1 LSLTAAACGQ
11 KEGVATQGV
20 VVGADGTVTG
30 VDPIT
35 GETVTGGD
43 PVAGGPGTTGGTT
56 AGTGGAG
63 GTTGGTTAGTGGAG
77 GTTGGTTAGTGGAGG
92 TTGGTTAGTGGGGGK
107 KSSDPTAPQ
116 AGPGDSTGVT
126 KDSIKIGVHAPVTGA
141 AAIPSTSFERGV
153 GAYFK
158 YMNERGGFHGRKVQV
173 FFEDDGFDPAKAVQ
187 KCSHLIET
195 EKVFMIFGGAG
206 SDQIEACG
214 RYAASRGVPYLS
226 AGVHERSSKG
236 SLGDLPSYFAGTLTY
251 EQQAPVVTR
260 IAKQV
265 AGAGKVTLRVANNE
279 SLTNYYNV
287 QGSSL
292 AKALG
297 NRYVAPGANG
307 RIPKDTSGGDAIDVA
322 TKLCNSGADVVV
334 WNASP
339 SSLLNTSA
347 SMSCTMRFVGPGLTN
362 GLNIVADAGCPKL
375 NGARFLSPF
384 PGMDRMRQNKEFRAA
399 YASKN
404 GNTQP
409 DDLGAAVYA
418 GERLIGEILM
428 AVGEGLSR
436 EAFLGKMG
444 QQKVFR
450 TGVYPDTNFA
460 SRFGGT
466 AMWDLQ
472 MDCGRREYFT
482 VGLQRP

>member
-1 LSLTAAACGQ
+1 MRARRLQGLVLVAALSLTAAACGQ

-20 VVGADGTVTG
+20 VVGADGTVTS
-30 VDPIT
+30 VDPLT
-35 GETVTGGD
+35 GEPLTGGSG
-43 PVAGGPGTTGGTT
+43 AL
-56 AGTGGAG
+56 GGAG
-63 GTTGGTTAGTGGAG
+63 GTTGGTSSITG
-77 GTTGGTTAGTGGAGG
+77 GTTGGTGGGTGAAAATGGSAGSGGAEGG
-92 TTGGTTAGTGGGGGK
+92 TTPGVPQAEGGG
-107 KSSDPTAPQ
+107 DT
-116 AGPGDSTGVT
+116 TGVT
-126 KDSIKIGVHAPVTGA
+126 DKTIKIGVHAPVTGA

-153 GAYFK
+153 GAYFT
-158 YMNERGGFHGRKVQV
+158 YMNDRGGFHGRKVEV

-214 RYAASRGVPYLS
+214 RYAASRGVPYIS

-236 SLGDLPSYFAGTLTY
+236 SLGDLPTYFAGTLTY
-251 EQQAPVVTR
+251 EQQAPIVTR

-297 NRYVAPGANG
+297 SRYVDPGANG
-307 RIPKDTSGGDAIDVA
+307 RVPKDTSGGDAIDVA

-375 NGARFLSPF
+375 DGARFLSPF
-384 PGMDRMRQNKEFRAA
+384 PGMDRMMQNQEFRAA

-404 GNTQP
+404 GNAEP
-409 DDLGAAVYA
+409 DDLGAAIYA
-418 GERLIGEILM
+418 GERLIGEILK
-428 AVGEGLSR
+428 AVGKGLSR
-436 EAFLGKMG
+436 QSFLGKMA

-450 TGVYPDTNFA
+450 TGVYPDTNFS

-466 AMWDLQ
+466 AMWDLE

>member
-1 LSLTAAACGQ
+1 MRARRLQALVLVATLSVTAAACGQ

-30 VDPIT
+30 VDPLT
-35 GETVTGGD
+35 GEPVTGGTG
-43 PVAGGPGTTGGTT
+43 ALGGPAGTTGTTGSTGGTT
-56 AGTGGAG
+56 GSTGTSGGAG
-63 GTTGGTTAGTGGAG
+63 GAAAAIGGAK
-77 GTTGGTTAGTGGAGG
+77 
-92 TTGGTTAGTGGGGGK
+92 GGGGQGG
-107 KSSDPTAPQ
+107 SAPETAPQ
-116 AGPGDSTGVT
+116 AQGGGDTTGVT
-126 KDSIKIGVHAPVTGA
+126 DQTIRIGVHAPVTGA

-158 YMNERGGFHGRKVQV
+158 YMNDRGGFHGRKVEV

-214 RYAASRGVPYLS
+214 RYAASRGVPYIS

-236 SLGDLPSYFAGTLTY
+236 SLGDLPTYFAGTLTY
-251 EQQAPVVTR
+251 EQQAPIVTR
-260 IAKQV
+260 VAKSV
-265 AGAGKVTLRVANNE
+265 AGTGKVTLRVANNE

-292 AKALG
+292 AQALG
-297 NRYVAPGANG
+297 SRYVDPGANG

-375 NGARFLSPF
+375 DGARFLSPF
-384 PGMDRMRQNKEFRAA
+384 PGMDRMMQNKEFRAA

-404 GNTQP
+404 GNAEP
-409 DDLGAAVYA
+409 DDLGAAIYA
-418 GERLIGEILM
+418 GERLIGEVLL
-428 AVGEGLSR
+428 AVGKSLSR
-436 EAFLGKMG
+436 EAFLGTMAR
-444 QQKVFR
+444 QKVFR
-450 TGVYPDTNFA
+450 TGVYPDTNFS

-466 AMWDLQ
+466 AMWDLE
-472 MDCGRREYFT
+472 MDCGRREYVT
-482 VGLQRP
+482 VGLHRP